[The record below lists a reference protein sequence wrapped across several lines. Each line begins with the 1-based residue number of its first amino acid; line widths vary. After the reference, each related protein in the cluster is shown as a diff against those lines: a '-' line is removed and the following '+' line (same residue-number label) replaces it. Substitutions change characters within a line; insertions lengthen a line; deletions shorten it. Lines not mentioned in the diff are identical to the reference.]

1 MTIIPDKNIARV
13 DVIVR
18 KDNFG
23 PEAENEAKQPVN
35 LDVQINSSNHGS
47 CCFLLIRNFV

>member
-1 MTIIPDKNIARV
+1 MIPDKNVPRV

-18 KDNFG
+18 EDNFG

-35 LDVQINSSNHGS
+35 LNVQINSSHHGS